1 MVDQSGTSAG
11 ATVFRGVSDLKSW
24 LTLRRF
30 SPMECWVGKCGL
42 GVALHPRPKK
52 NCKEEQRLHNDVEL
66 PLEHCR
72 CQTVKSLV
80 AFSFV
85 PSEASTGRSLS
96 PLHSRRDDGRLER
109 MLPCLRR
116 HDRQSCYPRRRLNG
130 RNFVTITPTQ
140 GLAIPQERIG
150 RPLRYIQAS
159 MAPAPS
165 PLTVGSRPPFRNPP
179 MIMTA

>member
-1 MVDQSGTSAG
+1 MRAWCCPASVT
-11 ATVFRGVSDLKSW
+11 
-24 LTLRRF
+24 
-30 SPMECWVGKCGL
+30 EE
-42 GVALHPRPKK
+42 
-52 NCKEEQRLHNDVEL
+52 NCKEEQRLHSDVEV
-66 PLEHCR
+66 PLKDCCCR
-72 CQTVKSLV
+72 TVKSLV

-85 PSEASTGRSLS
+85 PSGASTGWSLS
-96 PLHSRRDDGRLER
+96 PLHSRRDDGRLRR
-109 MLPCLRR
+109 MLQCLRR

-140 GLAIPQERIG
+140 GLAIPQKRIG
-150 RPLRYIQAS
+150 RLLRYIQAS